1 MLKKSDYRV
10 VRALGHGGFGAAFLV
25 TEIATG
31 KQLVWKKMAIAN
43 DDDRK
48 MATSEAEMLQNNKSE
63 FLVEYYGSFEDESE
77 FYILME
83 YCDKGD
89 LRKYINQ
96 LRQLGAVISEEKLWE
111 IFTQL
116 TEAINSLHSAN
127 IIHRDLKPE
136 NVFMTDN
143 FFVKLGDLGMAKVI
157 MGTQQYQTR
166 IGGTIQYFPP
176 ELLIEFGEGGIMKI
190 NQRPQGLMI
199 QTKECDMF
207 SLGVMIY
214 ELITLKHP
222 FADQNG
228 EVLRTNIIK
237 CQPDPLPNNT
247 TESLKQIIMSLL
259 SQV

>member
-10 VRALGHGGFGAAFLV
+10 VCALGHGSFGSAFQV
-25 TEIATG
+25 TEIASG
-31 KQLVWKKMAIAN
+31 KQLVWKKMAIVN

-48 MATSEAEMLQNNKSE
+48 MATSESEMLRNNKSE

-77 FYILME
+77 FYIMME
-83 YCDKGD
+83 YCNKGD

-96 LRQLGAVISEEKLWE
+96 LRQLGAVISEDMLLN

-116 TEAINSLHSAN
+116 TEAINSLHSKN

-166 IGGTIQYFPP
+166 I
-176 ELLIEFGEGGIMKI
+176 
-190 NQRPQGLMI
+190 
-199 QTKECDMF
+199 
-207 SLGVMIY
+207 
-214 ELITLKHP
+214 
-222 FADQNG
+222 
-228 EVLRTNIIK
+228 
-237 CQPDPLPNNT
+237 
-247 TESLKQIIMSLL
+247 
-259 SQV
+259 

>member
-10 VRALGHGGFGAAFLV
+10 VRALGHGSFGSAFLV
-25 TEIATG
+25 TEIASG
-31 KQLVWKKMAIAN
+31 KQLVWKKMAIV
-43 DDDRK
+43 DDEDRR
-48 MATSEAEMLQNNKSE
+48 MALSEAEMLRNNKSE

-89 LRKYINQ
+89 LRKYINN
-96 LRQLGAVISEEKLWE
+96 LRELGAFISEDKLWE
-111 IFTQL
+111 IFAQL
-116 TEAINSLHSAN
+116 TEAINSLHSKN

-136 NVFMTDN
+136 NVFMTEF

-157 MGTQQYQTR
+157 IGTQQYQTR

-176 ELLIEFGEGGIMKI
+176 ELLSEAGVSGITKT
-190 NQRPQGLMI
+190 NQGPLGFI
-199 QTKECDMF
+199 VQTKQCDMF
-207 SLGVMIY
+207 SLGVIIY
-214 ELITLKHP
+214 ELTTLKHP

-237 CQPDPLPNNT
+237 CQPDPLPNYGSNT
-247 TESLKQIIMSLL
+247 SSNN
-259 SQV
+259 